1 MMPLFNLALPA
12 NAGIFFGLLMKIAS
26 FDIIPT
32 DIFFN
37 EVLSWVS
44 TDPVNNNFNSV
55 GFGST
60 LFIYNI
66 GSMIILYCAYPVF
79 VLVYLMICYCYKSK
93 DKNPC
98 RLKTKE
104 KLRNCLF
111 WGQPIVI
118 ITEGFGIISMCT
130 FINLKFVSLS
140 TLIYFQ
146 ISWDRPEFYIS
157 SLLTLFFLFLICSMP
172 ILLVL
177 ILLVN
182 WRRLHDKDF
191 K

>member
-1 MMPLFNLALPA
+1 MAENGESATTTTQAVMAGNLVLQLFLSASLNYLWAMINTQQIILMMPLFNLALPA
-12 NAGIFFGLLMKIAS
+12 NAGIFFGLLMQIAS

-79 VLVYLMICYCYKSK
+79 VLVYLMI
-93 DKNPC
+93 
-98 RLKTKE
+98 
-104 KLRNCLF
+104 
-111 WGQPIVI
+111 
-118 ITEGFGIISMCT
+118 
-130 FINLKFVSLS
+130 
-140 TLIYFQ
+140 
-146 ISWDRPEFYIS
+146 
-157 SLLTLFFLFLICSMP
+157 
-172 ILLVL
+172 
-177 ILLVN
+177 
-182 WRRLHDKDF
+182 
-191 K
+191 